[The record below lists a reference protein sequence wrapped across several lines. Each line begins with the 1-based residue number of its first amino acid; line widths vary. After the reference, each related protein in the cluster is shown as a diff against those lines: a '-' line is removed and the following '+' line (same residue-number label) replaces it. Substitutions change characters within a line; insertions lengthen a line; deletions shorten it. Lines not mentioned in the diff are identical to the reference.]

1 LAPRLL
7 HMLRAPVG
15 PGVLRKSQRFFQLWV
30 AEDVPEQIDCFA
42 IRPAVLLL
50 LSWPANAEDR
60 LYYTFSEWARLQDDD
75 RVAYI
80 SGLLDTFVMAATEPA
95 QRTAQHYSQC
105 ITRSRLTSKQLANY
119 LREYGRARPEMQANS
134 VQDAMNNY
142 VNALCGQPPG

>member
-1 LAPRLL
+1 
-7 HMLRAPVG
+7 VF
-15 PGVLRKSQRFFQLWV
+15 K
-30 AEDVPEQIDCFA
+30 FA
-42 IRPAVLLL
+42 AVLLL
-50 LSWPANAEDR
+50 LSWSANAEDR
-60 LYYTFSEWARLQDDD
+60 LYYTFSQWARLQDED

-80 SGLLDTFVMAATEPA
+80 SGLLDMFAMGATEPA

-142 VNALCGQPPG
+142 LNALCGQPPG

>member
-1 LAPRLL
+1 
-7 HMLRAPVG
+7 MF
-15 PGVLRKSQRFFQLWV
+15 K
-30 AEDVPEQIDCFA
+30 FA
-42 IRPAVLLL
+42 AVLLL

-60 LYYTFSEWARLQDDD
+60 LYYTFSEWARLQDED
-75 RVAYI
+75 RIAYI
-80 SGLLDTFVMAATEPA
+80 SGLLDTLAMAATEPA

-142 VNALCGQPPG
+142 LNALCGQPPS

>member
-1 LAPRLL
+1 
-7 HMLRAPVG
+7 MF
-15 PGVLRKSQRFFQLWV
+15 K
-30 AEDVPEQIDCFA
+30 FA
-42 IRPAVLLL
+42 AVLLL

-80 SGLLDTFVMAATEPA
+80 SGLLDTFAMAATEPT
-95 QRTAQHYSQC
+95 QRPAQHYRQC

-134 VQDAMNNY
+134 VQDAITLMRY
-142 VNALCGQPPG
+142 ADSLPVNHAARPSILRCFYADRLPFVLVGF